1 MIFYNYLREMV
12 NIGQRIKEELDRQ
25 ERPVSWLA
33 RKLNCSRTE
42 VYRIMKKNSIDTA
55 LLSQIC
61 QVLNYNFFK
70 ELSDSV
76 ENAEKWY
83 KNVSLVFPLCIV
95 WCFVRKPE
103 TSTFARVFD
112 MWGICVLNFI

>member
-33 RKLNCSRTE
+33 RKLNCSRTG

-76 ENAEKWY
+76 ENTEKWY

-112 MWGICVLNFI
+112 K